1 EFPWSLT
8 ASIPAASALTPSGEC
23 VTGRTVRPD
32 KLYAVRRRVGKILFC
47 FLPPLQWMFPLPRA
61 QRATECIQIAPAG
74 GDSAGGRRP
83 CWWAETVLVGGDRY
97 RCR

>member
-1 EFPWSLT
+1 
-8 ASIPAASALTPSGEC
+8 
-23 VTGRTVRPD
+23 
-32 KLYAVRRRVGKILFC
+32 
-47 FLPPLQWMFPLPRA
+47 MFPLPRA